1 MPFTVG
7 GVSRPLIG
15 ITTYAQEVRFGAG
28 PMYAAALPM
37 AYVRAVNDTGGR
49 AVLLPPHD
57 AGKDLVDHL
66 DGLVLAGGSD
76 VDPAG
81 YGQAPHPTTD
91 VRPDRDEAE
100 LRLMHAALDADLP
113 VLGVCRGMQLLVTA
127 YGGRLH
133 QHLPEVLGHE
143 RHRPPEP
150 APGATLAYG
159 EHRVRLAVDSRA
171 AAVLGPEVLVNTFH
185 HQGIAD
191 PGGLTPTGWSDDGL
205 CEVVEDPARRFL
217 LGVQWH
223 PEDLADQRVFAA
235 LAEAAARR

>member
-1 MPFTVG
+1 
-7 GVSRPLIG
+7 VSRPLIG

-37 AYVRAVNDTGGR
+37 AYVRAVNANGGR
-49 AVLLPPHD
+49 AVLLAPDD
-57 AGKDLVDHL
+57 AGKDVIDHL

-81 YGQAPHPTTD
+81 YGEAPHPTT
-91 VRPDRDEAE
+91 VIRPDREEAE
-100 LRLMHAALDADLP
+100 VALLRAALDADLP
-113 VLGVCRGMQLLVTA
+113 TLGVCRGLQLIVAA

-143 RHRPPEP
+143 RHRPAEP
-150 APGATLAYG
+150 APGATLGYG
-159 EHRVRLAVDSRA
+159 EHVVRLADGSRA
-171 AAVLGPEVLVNTFH
+171 RAILGAEVRVNSFH

-191 PGGLTPTGWSDDGL
+191 PGGMTATGWSDDGL
-205 CEVVEDPARRFL
+205 IEVIEDPARRFL
-217 LGVQWH
+217 FGVQWH

-235 LAEAAARR
+235 LTEAAARH